1 MFNGPNYKL
10 VSSYINNQVSERPDP
25 ADAEFNNAIAQS
37 VKFDK
42 HGLRGDANQL
52 RQELHG
58 IISQA
63 EYTGMDDEKK
73 EETPMVLH
81 ENSPW
86 NTPDQSYLNSCR
98 PPMEEKKPDQD
109 GYYTDGYYPAE
120 ERKEP
125 FNKPILYEPYT
136 YPGYGPSPIWEMIK
150 TTIVTIIVI
159 ALVFIILYY
168 CMNAKPANKTVG
180 AYDDHAVGGMQY
192 YPPAE
197 GLNI

>member
-1 MFNGPNYKL
+1 MFNGPNYRL
-10 VSSYINNQVSERPDP
+10 VSSYINNQVNERFDP
-25 ADAEFNNAIAQS
+25 SDAEFNKAIAQS

-42 HGLRGDANQL
+42 NGLRGDTNQL

-63 EYTGMDDEKK
+63 EYTGMNNEKK
-73 EETPMVLH
+73 EEIPMVLH

-86 NTPDQSYLNSCR
+86 NTPDQSYLNRCR
-98 PPMEEKKPDQD
+98 PPMEEKKREAS
-109 GYYTDGYYPAE
+109 TDGYYPDGHYPVE
-120 ERKEP
+120 ERKEHFQQP
-125 FNKPILYEPYT
+125 VMYAPY
-136 YPGYGPSPIWEMIK
+136 PSYGPSPIWDMIK

-168 CMNAKPANKTVG
+168 WMNAKQTNKSVST
-180 AYDDHAVGGMQY
+180 YDDRTVGGMQY
-192 YPPAE
+192 APAE